1 MGRTKWGNQSGSFK
15 IQVVPSFFP
24 PTRKTFQIGGI
35 TMRRSTRNKAEGKF
49 HEVKGKMMEKA
60 GKLIKKPKLQMEG
73 QDEKL
78 AGHAQNIIGKVED
91 VLGA

>member
-1 MGRTKWGNQSGSFK
+1 
-15 IQVVPSFFP
+15 
-24 PTRKTFQIGGI
+24 
-35 TMRRSTRNKAEGKF
+35 
-49 HEVKGKMMEKA
+49 MMEKA